1 MDRPRPRWMLA
12 LASWSENLFP
22 GYFALVMATGI
33 VSNAFFYLSHDGLSD
48 VLFAITLVAFPILLA
63 CFVVRVLT
71 WPRAVW
77 RDLVDPRL
85 VWLAT
90 MGGLVV
96 SLRARMRTLRPHP
109 R

>member
-1 MDRPRPRWMLA
+1 MDERLA
-12 LASWSENLFP
+12 PLREGLRGMYP

-85 VWLAT
+85 AWLAT

>member
-1 MDRPRPRWMLA
+1 MDERLA
-12 LASWSENLFP
+12 PLREGLRGMYP
-22 GYFALVMATGI
+22 GYFALLMATGI

-77 RDLVDPRL
+77 RDRVDPRRA
-85 VWLAT
+85 WLAT
-90 MGGLVV
+90 MGLVV
-96 SLRARMRTLRPHP
+96 SLRARMRTLRPDP